1 MRDVVIADWR
11 EAGRTVT
18 PFAQEL
24 IDGVASHLPEI
35 DPLLEEHSEG
45 WTVARMATLDRTI
58 MRIAVFELMYRA
70 DIPTSVA
77 ISEAVEAATELSSD
91 ESRRYVNGILGR
103 IARELG
109 RPETEQ
115 PADGA
120 DRRRKSSTREGTGR
134 DSGLGVSDFGSV
146 ESVGSSTLPSL
157 MPFLNSP
164 WARPTE
170 RAISG
175 SFFAPNSTTTAT
187 MPTTIHSGPIYPT
200 TFHII

>member
-1 MRDVVIADWR
+1 MTTRRDARRTALDILYQSDITDASPDVVLAGWR

-18 PFAQEL
+18 PFAEEL
-24 IDGVASHLPEI
+24 VEGVREHLSDI

-58 MRIAVFELMYRA
+58 MRVAVFELKYRP

-109 RPETEQ
+109 RPGTGTQ
-115 PADGA
+115 TQVDAGA
-120 DRRRKSSTREGTGR
+120 D
-134 DSGLGVSDFGSV
+134 
-146 ESVGSSTLPSL
+146 
-157 MPFLNSP
+157 
-164 WARPTE
+164 
-170 RAISG
+170 
-175 SFFAPNSTTTAT
+175 
-187 MPTTIHSGPIYPT
+187 
-200 TFHII
+200 